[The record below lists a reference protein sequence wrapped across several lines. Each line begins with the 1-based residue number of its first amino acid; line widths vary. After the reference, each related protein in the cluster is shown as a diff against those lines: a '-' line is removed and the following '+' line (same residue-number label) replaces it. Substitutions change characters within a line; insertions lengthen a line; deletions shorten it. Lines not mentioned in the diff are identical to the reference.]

1 MPCVRHEDEDL
12 NYLWEDWRNLF
23 DWQNFGNLAFI
34 WGSRVSR
41 ALNSDSVKA
50 HFSPYGDGEGT
61 GRDEDCP
68 FGS

>member
-1 MPCVRHEDEDL
+1 MGRLE
-12 NYLWEDWRNLF
+12 NLF

-41 ALNSDSVKA
+41 ALTSDSVKA